1 MNTFN
6 NSAGITRETKT
17 GEGAGKRV
25 TKILTEIGQTA
36 LGYIAKEDE
45 NRIFSHPMLTVNTR
59 DSYGG
64 WGGLWT
70 QMHTPLKA
78 ASSSS
83 PPSPLPPPHQTQLGH
98 IFSALQQLLAECADP
113 QESIGG
119 QASQQRPCV
128 ATPGQTWTPISNAVI
143 TRWSM
148 CDWAGYFTAETV
160 SSSIK
165 RVSIK

>member
-1 MNTFN
+1 MHTSN

-45 NRIFSHPMLTVNTR
+45 NRTFSHPMLTANTR

-83 PPSPLPPPHQTQLGH
+83 PPRAPPHQTQLGH
-98 IFSALQQLLAECADP
+98 IFSAFQQLLAECADP
-113 QESIGG
+113 QESIGVRLLNKGPVWPPLGKHGPPSQIQSLLGG
-119 QASQQRPCV
+119 QC
-128 ATPGQTWTPISNAVI
+128 ATGQVTLLLRQLPPP
-143 TRWSM
+143 
-148 CDWAGYFTAETV
+148 
-160 SSSIK
+160 
-165 RVSIK
+165 